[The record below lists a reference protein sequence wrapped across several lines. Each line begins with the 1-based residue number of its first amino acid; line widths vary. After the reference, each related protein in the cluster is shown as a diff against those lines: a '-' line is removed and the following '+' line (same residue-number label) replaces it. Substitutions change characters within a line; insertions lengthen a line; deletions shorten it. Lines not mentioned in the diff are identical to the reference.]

1 MHKIKQGSDMAAHSS
16 EDMKILLDE
25 VEQVKDFVG
34 SIAMASDEQSRGIEQ
49 VNIAITQLE
58 PIAQQNAALVE
69 EAAAATDSLADQA
82 DTLDEVMQIFTL
94 SKTMQ

>member
-1 MHKIKQGSDMAAHSS
+1 MAAHSS